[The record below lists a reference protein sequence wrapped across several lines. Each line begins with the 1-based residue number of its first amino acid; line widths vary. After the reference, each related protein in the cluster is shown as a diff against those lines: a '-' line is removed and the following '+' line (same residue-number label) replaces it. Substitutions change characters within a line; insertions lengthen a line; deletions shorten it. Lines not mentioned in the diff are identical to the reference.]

1 MGKVASRGVFHRGDA
16 EVAEIF
22 FVENILHSFFA
33 YAGPLRLPAE
43 SQWIIRG
50 CAADPTSGSL
60 REGGRDKRV
69 PPKVDSEGY
78 ACHAR
83 LEGHARRPR

>member
-33 YAGPLRLPAE
+33 YAGPLRLTNE
-43 SQWIIRG
+43 SPWIMTYR
-50 CAADPTSGSL
+50 AVDATSASL
-60 REGGRDKRV
+60 RRV
-69 PPKVDSEGY
+69 ESEGY

-83 LEGHARRPR
+83 LEGHARCAR